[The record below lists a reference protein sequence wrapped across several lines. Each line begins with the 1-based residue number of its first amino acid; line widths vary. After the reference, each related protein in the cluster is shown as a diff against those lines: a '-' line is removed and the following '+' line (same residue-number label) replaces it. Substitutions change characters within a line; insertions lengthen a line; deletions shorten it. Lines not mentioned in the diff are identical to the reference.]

1 MKKKSKLFLI
11 TTLVFLSV
19 FPKNYVSA
27 AQIQGPNISEL
38 RAPVREYI
46 EYKEY
51 VHKSSDEYR
60 LNTIY
65 RSVYDN
71 GHKYSG
77 SLYFKEF
84 SNHKTYAIFTGYLFL
99 DD

>member
-1 MKKKSKLFLI
+1 M
-11 TTLVFLSV
+11 SV

-38 RAPVREYI
+38 IAPVREYI
-46 EYKEY
+46 EYTVH
-51 VHKSSDEYR
+51 VHKRSEEYR

-65 RSVYDN
+65 RSVYSN

-77 SLYFKEF
+77 SLYFKRF
-84 SNHKTYAIFTGYLFL
+84 SEGKTYAIFTGYLFL

>member
-11 TTLVFLSV
+11 TMIAFLSV
-19 FPKNYVSA
+19 FPKNYASA
-27 AQIQGPNISEL
+27 AQIQEPNISEL

-46 EYKEY
+46 EYTVH
-51 VHKSSDEYR
+51 VHKSSEEYR

-65 RSVYDN
+65 RSVYNN

-77 SLYFKEF
+77 SLYFKRF
-84 SNHKTYAIFTGYLFL
+84 SDNKAYAIFTGYLFL